1 MQGDTQSR
9 YSFDVGPEE
18 SGRRLDAFLA
28 QQLRDLSRSRL
39 QKLIK
44 EGHVTINGCPAKAGC
59 KLKKDDCLAVVVPS
73 IPMTSLAAEDIPVTV
88 VYEDDDLLVIDKP
101 PGLTVHPAPGH
112 PAHTL
117 VNALLAHCSRLAP
130 TDDASR
136 PGIVHRLDKDTSGL
150 MMVAKSASAYANLVN
165 QFKSHSVVKRY
176 LVLVRGRISSPQ
188 GVIEAP
194 IGRSKHNRKHMTV
207 TPDGREASTHYRVVE
222 YFDIYTLVEASPKT
236 GRTHQIRV
244 HFSSIGHPVVGDST
258 YGARSPFLKR
268 QFLHSHYLG
277 FMHPSSGE
285 FMEFRSELPADL
297 RHVLEQRDEEAQ

>member
-1 MQGDTQSR
+1 LDT
-9 YSFDVGPEE
+9 
-18 SGRRLDAFLA
+18 FLA

-44 EGHVTINGCPAKAGC
+44 DGYVTINGCPAKAGY
-59 KLKKDDCLAVVVPS
+59 KLKRGESLSIVVPP
-73 IPMTSLAAEDIPVTV
+73 IPTISLTAEDIPVTV

-188 GVIEAP
+188 DIIEAP
-194 IGRSKHNRKHMTV
+194 IGRSKRNRKRMTV
-207 TPDGREASTHYRVVE
+207 TPDGREASTHYRVVK
-222 YFDIYTLVEASPKT
+222 YFDSYTLVEASPQT

-244 HFSSIGHPVVGDST
+244 HFSSIGHPVVGDAT
-258 YGARSPFLKR
+258 YGARSPFFKR

-297 RHVLEQRDEEAQ
+297 RHVLEQRDEEA